1 MVATQ
6 NAGSTMASFK
16 MTAVSAVSGVTVAVA
31 LVLPWAGAAVAA

>member
-1 MVATQ
+1 MATH

-31 LVLPWAGAAVAA
+31 LILPLAGAAAGAA